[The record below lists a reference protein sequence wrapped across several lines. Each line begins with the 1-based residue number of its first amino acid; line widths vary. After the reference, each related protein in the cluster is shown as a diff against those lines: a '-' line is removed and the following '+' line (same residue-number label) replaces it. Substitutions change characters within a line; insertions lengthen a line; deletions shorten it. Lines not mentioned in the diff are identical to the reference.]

1 MTEVSTDPAAPRGL
15 FIVFEGGDGSGKS
28 TQAALL
34 ADRIDAV
41 LSREPGGTGVGAR
54 IRELVLDPAHPELCD
69 RAEALLMA
77 ADRAQHVDELIE
89 PALASGRHV
98 VSDRYVYSSLA
109 YQGVGRGL
117 GEQAVADV
125 NTFGTDGLEPDVVVL
140 LEVDQSVATERLG
153 DELDRIE
160 QAGSSL
166 ARTVADTYRR
176 YADDR
181 PDLWVVIDG
190 KGTPTE
196 VSGRV
201 EAALAERL
209 GLT

>member
-1 MTEVSTDPAAPRGL
+1 MTEESNDPADPRGL

-41 LSREPGGTGVGAR
+41 LTREPGGTGVGAR

-77 ADRAQHVDELIE
+77 ADRAQHVAELIE
-89 PALASGRHV
+89 PTIATGRHV

-117 GEQAVADV
+117 GEQAVANV
-125 NTFGTDGLEPDVVVL
+125 NTFGTDGLEPDLVVL
-140 LEVDQSVATERLG
+140 LEVEHSVATERLG

-160 QAGSSL
+160 QAGTSL
-166 ARTVADTYRR
+166 ARSVADTYRR
-176 YADDR
+176 FADAR
-181 PDLWVVIDG
+181 PDLWAVIDG
-190 KGTPTE
+190 DGSPAE
-196 VSGRV
+196 VSTRV
-201 EAALAERL
+201 DLALRERL
-209 GLT
+209 GLA

>member
-1 MTEVSTDPAAPRGL
+1 M
-15 FIVFEGGDGSGKS
+15 FEGGDGSGKS

-41 LSREPGGTGVGAR
+41 LTREPGGTGVGMK
-54 IRELVLDPAHPELCD
+54 IRQLVLDPAHPELCD

-77 ADRAQHVDELIE
+77 ADRAQHVAELIE
-89 PALASGRHV
+89 PAIAGGRHV

-117 GEQAVADV
+117 GEQAVAEV
-125 NTFGTDGLEPDVVVL
+125 NSFGTDGLEPDIVVL

-166 ARTVADTYRR
+166 ARDVADTYRR

-181 PDLWVVIDG
+181 PDLWVIVDG
-190 KGTPTE
+190 KGTLAE
-196 VSGRV
+196 VSARV
-201 EAALAERL
+201 DAALKERL
-209 GLT
+209 GLA